1 MKMTP
6 KELVSLFTKHGLI
19 SDDAA
24 EIDEALELVDEDEEA
39 EINALE
45 LLSEY
50 ADERQIWF
58 SLGDCVE
65 EEIVEEFK
73 SNFENLLEISEGKIS
88 IKGLSSTPEAGTK
101 ISENQQIKISFVW
114 NNKDYE
120 FSFSKVEPDSFVNGF
135 SKWAFEALN
144 GDFLLINDDHPFGY
158 HIPKELIN
166 ELESIGLKNY
176 VS

>member
-1 MKMTP
+1 MTP

-19 SDDAA
+19 SDVVS

-50 ADERQIWF
+50 ASERQIWF

-65 EEIVEEFK
+65 EEVVEEFK
-73 SNFENLLEISEGKIS
+73 SNFENLLAISDGKIS
-88 IKGLSSTPEAGTK
+88 IEGLSSTPEAGTK
-101 ISENQQIKISFVW
+101 IDENQQIKISFFW
-114 NNKDYE
+114 NNKNHE
-120 FSFSKVEPDSFVNGF
+120 FLFSKVEPDSFVSDF

-144 GDFLLINDDHPFGY
+144 DNFLLINDDHPFGY

-166 ELESIGLKNY
+166 ELESIGLKNH